1 MFMHMCTLFSALVYM
16 YIKMVATCAVCGH
29 YYHHESDTMTIM
41 CVCVT
46 LSECTCWD
54 NSFTGIQSR
63 SPNLVL

>member
-41 CVCVT
+41 CVCDI
-46 LSECTCWD
+46 E
-54 NSFTGIQSR
+54 
-63 SPNLVL
+63 